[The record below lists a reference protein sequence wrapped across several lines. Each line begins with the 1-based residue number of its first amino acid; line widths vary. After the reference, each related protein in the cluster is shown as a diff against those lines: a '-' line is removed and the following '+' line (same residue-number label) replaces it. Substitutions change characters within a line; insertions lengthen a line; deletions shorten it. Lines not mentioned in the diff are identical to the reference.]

1 MVCPWWSR
9 CSRWLPAGTVKGSVH
24 EGVGS
29 NNRQSFNGG
38 HRGDCRWL
46 GARRSWRCPS
56 IAVGLSTPSS
66 SASPD
71 AGARPG
77 WPRPSLSIVRTDPFT
92 VHPEV
97 IPHLAFAGVRGLAQ
111 QNRGDSGRDAHD
123 GRMLFE
129 THDGGRLRIHAARFD
144 SEPIA
149 IQVADV
155 RLHAVRQF
163 IVDECAGAAFRM
175 SFPG

>member
-1 MVCPWWSR
+1 M
-9 CSRWLPAGTVKGSVH
+9 KGSVLIID
-24 EGVGS
+24 
-29 NNRQSFNGG
+29 NRSMAVI
-38 HRGDCRWL
+38 
-46 GARRSWRCPS
+46 GA
-56 IAVGLSTPSS
+56 IAVGQVRDVAGAAHRQPLGYPRPRHRRLPTQARGQGGLGLHCQLLEPTPS
-66 SASPD
+66 
-71 AGARPG
+71 
-77 WPRPSLSIVRTDPFT
+77 RTDPFT